1 MKKTHLGFWFLCAG
15 FALCTVLVSHEAHAG
30 WASATPTADRVVVN
44 VRGNIVTN
52 VQATKNGATVG
63 GIRGVGTRVIADVPF
78 TCTGG
83 STLFRYVAKTMESQ
97 EPVVMGNAS
106 TASMTVPVV
115 LGTGAEFAAL
125 CAGTNAGTK
134 TYHLLTQAACIKPGS
149 MPGVD
154 FAEGNQTIQ
163 VIVSCDP
170 NYRVPTQSTPV
181 RYRHTC
187 PSGFTVGTTGQQIA
201 ETASASTLCVKNGT
215 ASGPKG

>member
-15 FALCTVLVSHEAHAG
+15 FATCAVLVTHEARAG
-30 WASATPTADRVVVN
+30 YASATPTADRVVVT

-52 VQATKNGATVG
+52 VQATKNGAPVG
-63 GIRGVGTRVIADVPF
+63 GIRGVATRVIADVPF

-83 STLFRYVAKTMESQ
+83 STLVRYVAKTIESQ
-97 EPVVMGNAS
+97 EPAVMGNGPTTS
-106 TASMTVPVV
+106 ITVPVV

-134 TYHLLTQAACIKPGS
+134 TYHMLTHSMCAKPGS
-149 MPGVD
+149 MPPAD
-154 FAEGNQTIQ
+154 FAEGAHAIQ

-181 RYRHTC
+181 RYRHSC
-187 PSGFTVGTTGQQIA
+187 PSGFSVGTTGQQIA
-201 ETASASTLCVKNGT
+201 ETDSASTLCVKNGT